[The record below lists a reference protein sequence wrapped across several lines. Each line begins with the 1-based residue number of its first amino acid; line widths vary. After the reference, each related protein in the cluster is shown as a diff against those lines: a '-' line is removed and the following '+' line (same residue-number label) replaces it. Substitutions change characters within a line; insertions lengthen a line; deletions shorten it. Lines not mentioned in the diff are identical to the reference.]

1 MIPPGLRPGTPDE
14 DVTVD
19 EEEETTGDEVEVDEI
34 DEAELDEEFE
44 EVIEDADDDDDVV
57 AVVADQPEEDE
68 TEAAV
73 PARRKVSEEEEDD
86 EEEADPDDVE
96 ADLDTILKDRIA
108 SGDDLDEEEEEEVPD
123 RNDPDATEGVAAK
136 KEGEF
141 TCDRCFMIVHPRQFG
156 RRERLVCPEGYDD
169 CPSMKRV
176 ARMLK

>member
-1 MIPPGLRPGTPDE
+1 MIPPCLRAGTPDE

-19 EEEETTGDEVEVDEI
+19 EDDETTGDEIDADEI
-34 DEAELDEEFE
+34 DEDELDDEFDE
-44 EVIEDADDDDDVV
+44 GIEDSEDDDDLD
-57 AVVADQPEEDE
+57 AAADE
-68 TEAAV
+68 TEDDEAEAAV

-141 TCDRCFMIVHPRQFG
+141 TCDLCFMIVHPRQFG
-156 RRERLVCPEGYDD
+156 RRDRLVCPEGYDD
-169 CPSMKRV
+169 CPSIKRV
-176 ARMLK
+176 TKMLK